1 MGQCR
6 SSFNVL
12 VLGLT
17 DSGKTTLLRGIEASS
32 LPSSQTSSQTER
44 RVTTTMISP
53 TTPTAAPTFCH
64 DHTTVR
70 LENGITLFFDEIP
83 ANDRSRGLWPE
94 FYPNRDALV
103 WVLDVSDPPRYEE
116 SIRLLGGVLNG
127 GEGGKGIDPKVLVVI
142 FLNKTDIWVS
152 NNKDGA
158 PVDKLIKKQVRALG
172 APHTFRYTWNC
183 AKLPESCKNF
193 AEALADDIAEHKDPL
208 AVRVARRLLS

>member
-12 VLGLT
+12 VLGLS

-32 LPSSQTSSQTER
+32 LPSQSVVEK
-44 RVTTTMISP
+44 RVAISP

-64 DHTTVR
+64 DHTTAR

-116 SIRLLGGVLNG
+116 SIRLLGTVLKG
-127 GEGGKGIDPKVLVVI
+127 GEGGKGIDPKVLVII

-158 PVDKLIKKQVRALG
+158 PVDKLIKKQIRALG